1 MDENSGA
8 EIQVPG
14 WCVMSGCIEVVG
26 GGDCKHLMETMRL
39 ISE

>member
-14 WCVMSGCIEVVG
+14 WRVVVVLRWFG
-26 GGDCKHLMETMRL
+26 WCMIVTFNGNHETNY
-39 ISE
+39 